1 MFTTQK
7 NFLPK
12 QHPMLAH
19 RSCAAAMRETSVL
32 SVPRRASDGNFD
44 SVDNGLLS
52 EAVGILGLDGA
63 AEFTA
68 AGFRLHEAGR
78 R

>member
-1 MFTTQK
+1 
-7 NFLPK
+7 
-12 QHPMLAH
+12 
-19 RSCAAAMRETSVL
+19 MRETSVL

-44 SVDNGLLS
+44 AVDNGLLS

>member
-19 RSCAAAMRETSVL
+19 RSCAAAMRETVVL
-32 SVPRRASDGNFD
+32 SFPRRASEGFD
-44 SVDNGLLS
+44 ALDNGLLS

-68 AGFRLHEAGR
+68 AGVRLHEAGR